1 MEENTCDSFTSH
13 CFSADD
19 AKELRLF
26 LDHNTKDRGA
36 LGSDLLQLLYGRA
49 ESQRNLNPHKWV
61 RLSLIKGP
69 FERYHK

>member
-1 MEENTCDSFTSH
+1 MEENIYDSFISH
-13 CFSADD
+13 CFSAGD
-19 AKELRLF
+19 AKEFVFSWITTRK
-26 LDHNTKDRGA
+26 NRGA

-49 ESQRNLNPHKWV
+49 ESRRNLNPHKWV